1 MEDIRLPAYLYH
13 SSTSIVPTPSSL
25 TPNWRQRL
33 NDMTA
38 AIANEPSNS
47 TGAAS
52 NSNDPPDGRR
62 IIDVDRDQTPPL
74 SPLDS
79 SDGEMPSSDALDE
92 VDHIAVPPT
101 TTDDQP
107 ENLTSQHET
116 ERPQANTASRMP
128 SARIQVPPTS
138 RTPGVSSTRQT
149 ATAHFV
155 VSPSTL
161 TDSPPDFD
169 EYELPVS
176 DEEET
181 PSSASIIENEP
192 HPSESQADSVHGANL
207 ASSMNEHE
215 PPADSVHVANLAS
228 NMDEN
233 EPPFTPA
240 RYETP
245 AEARERLKTAPK
257 ISASGVVA
265 VPPIS
270 ASEMPKSA
278 SKTEPKA
285 KTYTH
290 ASASMPGLY
299 WKPPAQNSDEE
310 EW

>member
-1 MEDIRLPAYLYH
+1 
-13 SSTSIVPTPSSL
+13 
-25 TPNWRQRL
+25 
-33 NDMTA
+33 MTA

-79 SDGEMPSSDALDE
+79 SDGELPSSDALDE

-149 ATAHFV
+149 ATAHFL

-181 PSSASIIENEP
+181 SSSASIIENEP

-245 AEARERLKTAPK
+245 AEARERLKTGTSCQHSVLHFGLTSLQPPK
-257 ISASGVVA
+257 YLRLASLQCPQYLRA
-265 VPPIS
+265 RCRNQPPRQS
-270 ASEMPKSA
+270 LKQRR
-278 SKTEPKA
+278 TL
-285 KTYTH
+285 TH
-290 ASASMPGLY
+290 LLRC
-299 WKPPAQNSDEE
+299 
-310 EW
+310 